1 MLLVLAEATCSE
13 ILDIAD
19 SDEQENIESSYEK
32 ICQLVKK
39 SIETAKDIMLFAEED
54 IQQIIYGETKRILK
68 PTYGKNAYFHKALI
82 KDIEVLRVITNLHKT
97 ASIYDFCNKLAT
109 MKKLDSVQSTVYT
122 LMDKYGPVRELL
134 TQTHDDWEE

>member
-39 SIETAKDIMLFAEED
+39 STCFNRL
-54 IQQIIYGETKRILK
+54 LK
-68 PTYGKNAYFHKALI
+68 PQRI
-82 KDIEVLRVITNLHKT
+82 
-97 ASIYDFCNKLAT
+97 
-109 MKKLDSVQSTVYT
+109 
-122 LMDKYGPVRELL
+122 
-134 TQTHDDWEE
+134 